1 MKHVKETSAEVSSLA
16 LTGSDTA
23 MPLAV
28 ALGLLLSGGAAVG
41 LTSRRREEA
50 DSEG

>member
-1 MKHVKETSAEVSSLA
+1 
-16 LTGSDTA
+16 

-41 LTSRRREEA
+41 LTSRRREETESA
-50 DSEG
+50 

>member
-1 MKHVKETSAEVSSLA
+1 
-16 LTGSDTA
+16 

-41 LTSRRREEA
+41 LTGRRRHDVEA
-50 DSEG
+50 DAE

>member
-1 MKHVKETSAEVSSLA
+1 VTGATLP

-41 LTSRRREEA
+41 LTSRRRDEVDAET
-50 DSEG
+50 E